1 MDAENVNL
9 FLSEPVD
16 VRYVYRF
23 RHIDNPVYN
32 TCYPEIRIFP
42 CKTGILSG
50 ARLFRAYIRNWNISS
65 WPWTITSL
73 LDVNDDRFKSVI
85 KGLVE
90 SRIPGFQDS
99 FQVRGHNLP
108 CGRNLRYARYLPC
121 GRNLLQLP
129 FGAYMP
135 CRASNIVYLQRI
147 TQSKLLLI
155 TRSKLLLFSL
165 HPLTPGTLNPFQQY
179 EIMLSRVHAD
189 YKILLQ

>member
-1 MDAENVNL
+1 M
-9 FLSEPVD
+9 
-16 VRYVYRF
+16 
-23 RHIDNPVYN
+23 
-32 TCYPEIRIFP
+32 
-42 CKTGILSG
+42 
-50 ARLFRAYIRNWNISS
+50 
-65 WPWTITSL
+65 
-73 LDVNDDRFKSVI
+73 LDTFIGSVI
-85 KGLVE
+85 LTIRCITRVIQKFAFFLARRAFFRGRVFFERISAIGTFPAGHGQSPPCWMLTTTDS
-90 SRIPGFQDS
+90 SRSSKDSWNQGFQDS